1 MGEIR
6 GRRRVLHAVVL
17 LLIAMTAGAR
27 VLRAQRVSGTVRDSA
42 SQLPL
47 PGAVVLLLDPSGKAA
62 ARSTTDQLGHFKL
75 FPPARRT
82 PARLRVRVLRMGF
95 RPHELALGD
104 PVAAIEISLVSF
116 PIVLDELHVS
126 VPPSCPKRPDRAGA
140 LAVLQQ
146 VRTAL
151 YATVLARSQNAATM
165 TRLLY
170 ARHFD
175 GESDRVASQTVRTR
189 ATSGTDERF
198 TPARSAAA
206 FNRLG
211 FVEDT
216 TGSHTYLGPDAGNLI
231 DEQFAESYCF
241 QFMSP
246 DAARP
251 LQVGLHFEP
260 AERADD
266 DADNRIDMRGTL
278 WVDTVSRT
286 LKDLTFRYVGLDRE
300 TSALVPQGR
309 LSFRELPNGVVIVDQ
324 WSLRLLGQRGD
335 ASGVNRVRSGDV
347 LATGASRPR
356 AQEIGG
362 EIARAGWPD
371 GYSWRAPLG
380 SVRLHV
386 VDREGHPA
394 ASSRV
399 VLLDTDVQGTTDAS
413 GMVELN
419 DLLPGPYVASVRD
432 PRLAALNLPLASATR
447 FTVARDSLIEARIL
461 VESAESV
468 LGRRCGQEPFAAGKG
483 WLLARVVGADGR
495 PVSDARFTIR
505 DEFGSPMAEGGRVDT
520 DGMFQ
525 WCQLPLNRRVTIEVW
540 RDDRRVTATQFGTER
555 LITMR
560 FELPR

>member
-1 MGEIR
+1 MREKR
-6 GRRRVLHAVVL
+6 ERRRVLHAVVL
-17 LLIAMTAGAR
+17 LLIAITMNAR

-47 PGAVVLLLDPSGKAA
+47 PGAVVLLLDPTGKAA
-62 ARSTTDQLGHFKL
+62 ARSTTDQSGHFKL

-82 PARLRVRVLRMGF
+82 PAKLRVRVLRMGF
-95 RPHELALGD
+95 RPHELALTD

-151 YATVLARSQNAATM
+151 YATVLARTQNAATM

-175 GESDRVASQTVRTR
+175 GESDRIASQTVRTR
-189 ATSGTDERF
+189 VTSGTDERF
-198 TPARSAAA
+198 TPARTAAA

-216 TGSHTYLGPDAGNLI
+216 SGSHTYLGPEAGNLI

-241 QFMSP
+241 QFV
-246 DAARP
+246 AAEDSRP

-266 DADNRIDMRGTL
+266 DAENRIDMRGTL

-300 TSALVPQGR
+300 TSALGPQGR
-309 LSFRELPNGVVIVDQ
+309 LSFRELPNGVVIVDR
-324 WSLRLLGQRGD
+324 WSLRLLGQRGVE
-335 ASGVNRVRSGDV
+335 SGVTRLRSGDV

-362 EIARAGWPD
+362 EIARASWPD
-371 GYSWRAPLG
+371 GYSWHAPLG
-380 SVRLHV
+380 RVRVRV
-386 VDREGHPA
+386 VDRAGHPA
-394 ASSRV
+394 ASSPVR
-399 VLLDTDVQGTTDAS
+399 LLDTDVHATTDLS
-413 GMVELN
+413 GMVELA
-419 DLLPGPYVASVRD
+419 DLLPGPYMASVRD
-432 PRLAALNLPLASATR
+432 SRLAALELPLKNATR
-447 FTVARDSLIEARIL
+447 FIVTRDSTIETRIE

-468 LGRRCGQEPFAAGKG
+468 LGHRCAQEGSVPGRG
-483 WLLARVVGADGR
+483 WLLGRAVAADGR
-495 PVSDARFTIR
+495 PVPDARWTMR
-505 DEFGSPMAEGGRVDT
+505 DEFGSAMVEGGRVDG
-520 DGMFQ
+520 DGLFH
-525 WCQLPLNRRVTIEVW
+525 WCQLPLNRRVTMEVW
-540 RDDRRVTATQFGTER
+540 REDRRVTATQFVTDR
-555 LITMR
+555 LTTLR
-560 FELPR
+560 FVLPK